1 MPWCICHDPW
11 QPLWDGRGEARS
23 RETAVELAAPEAGVR
38 GDPRPSAESTVQAL
52 MSLSLFNQS
61 FTGDQLGA
69 MLAAESDAAAGVL
82 APVELSQHNR
92 LWFCKRH
99 AFEVGELRTRGV
111 PAAVADAFN
120 DRAHHLY

>member
-1 MPWCICHDPW
+1 MEPTV
-11 QPLWDGRGEARS
+11 
-23 RETAVELAAPEAGVR
+23 ETL
-38 GDPRPSAESTVQAL
+38 TWK
-52 MSLSLFNQS
+52 MSVSLFNQS

-99 AFEVGELRTRGV
+99 AFEVGGRTRGV
-111 PAAVADAFN
+111 RRRSPTRSTTA
-120 DRAHHLY
+120 RTTCT